1 VQSTPVD
8 SSQPEVVV
16 ASKPASVNAS
26 VNASASTTTTT
37 ADIMAGGGIA
47 LTAVILGGVLV
58 LLAVPVAF
66 AGLGAL
72 AAGTVAALV
81 YVLVIR
87 PRYILTALPEK
98 KKETYTREPSS
109 VETYEEELE
118 RRILALKM
126 PSPPRRLAEA
136 PSASAPSASPLT
148 TATRRY
154 GRIAASALAGAAETY
169 LPPRVQAAIHG
180 ARRASYGT
188 S

>member
-1 VQSTPVD
+1 M
-8 SSQPEVVV
+8 
-16 ASKPASVNAS
+16 
-26 VNASASTTTTT
+26 STTTST

-87 PRYILTALPEK
+87 PRYTLAALTEK
-98 KKETYTREPSS
+98 KKETYT

-136 PSASAPSASPLT
+136 PAPSASAPAPALT
-148 TATRRY
+148 AVTRRY

>member
-26 VNASASTTTTT
+26 VNASAATGGVSKTT
-37 ADIMAGGGIA
+37 DIMAGGGIA

-87 PRYILTALPEK
+87 PRYTLVERK
-98 KKETYTREPSS
+98 KA

-126 PSPPRRLAEA
+126 PSPPRRPEA
-136 PSASAPSASPLT
+136 APSAPSAAAPSLT
-148 TATRRY
+148 TATRRYGRY

-180 ARRASYGT
+180 ARRASYGAPAF
-188 S
+188 

>member
-1 VQSTPVD
+1 MQSTTPLD
-8 SSQPEVVV
+8 SSTPAPEVVV
-16 ASKPASVNAS
+16 SKPVSNNAS
-26 VNASASTTTTT
+26 VNASAAGGVSTST
-37 ADIMAGGGIA
+37 DILAGGGIA

-87 PRYILTALPEK
+87 PRYTLTEK
-98 KKETYTREPSS
+98 KK
-109 VETYEEELE
+109 VHAETYEEELE
-118 RRILALKM
+118 RRLLALKM
-126 PSPPRRLAEA
+126 PSPPRRPEA
-136 PSASAPSASPLT
+136 PAPVPAPALTLT

-169 LPPRVQAAIHG
+169 LPPRLQAAIHG
-180 ARRASYGT
+180 ARRSGAPAF
-188 S
+188 